1 MGRPWSPMSE
11 LGTTYGT
18 PKALRIRMQQ
28 LEKVARRPYATGGV
42 VRDPVAHLG
51 DVSHGLD
58 VGLIVPHDTTI
69 IVNEIA
75 ELDAHAIAAAIAAK
89 AREPIASTSA

>member
-1 MGRPWSPMSE
+1 MSE

-58 VGLIVPHDTTI
+58 GGLIVPHDTTHDI
-69 IVNEIA
+69 TIVVNT
-75 ELDAHAIAAAIAAK
+75 ELDEHALAAAIAVQ